1 VRRVA
6 IYGDYLPATICPAE
20 IKWHLPH
27 GGETPLS
34 IVWSYLQHLKG
45 PTTNGK
51 EPLMSAPNTIR
62 WIGIGLFG
70 LPLYGALTFW
80 SSLHPQPDPNTRFEA
95 WSRYVT
101 TDHYVLAHVLGSTLG
116 LIFAI
121 FGTFA
126 LGAYLARSH
135 AGRLGLVAM
144 VVTVLGT
151 ALFLP
156 AMGVSTYSAPKE
168 GQAYLAGI
176 EEYDKLSPIFA
187 DTVFVVTSLLVI
199 VLLFVGNVL
208 LGVAVWRSGTL
219 PRWAGVLLAAAAV
232 FMYPLGIVYAVVILG
247 VQSTPKTVLVGALL
261 IVISGAW
268 MAFSALRR
276 PSAEARGVEAQ
287 PRVR

>member
-70 LPLYGALTFW
+70 LPLYG
-80 SSLHPQPDPNTRFEA
+80 A